1 VHASSSRASAA
12 GAGWES
18 CSGPGR
24 WLDDVPV
31 GTKPLSWLRPSTL
44 WAARNDIIAHRLHD
58 PIDAMRAEWVKLARD
73 RARKAGGDERFI
85 LRLGGADAVSLLVL
99 GDTGEGD
106 ASQYAVVPALLS
118 QANGVAAAVICSDV
132 IYPTGRTGDYR
143 DKFYRPYRALPAP
156 ILAVP
161 GNHDWYD
168 GLHGFMSHLCGI
180 DATVKASGGPGAR
193 GWFARRLWNPPS
205 SATEWDLEHMRRLR
219 SAPEQMLSPPQP
231 APYWAMDAG
240 PLRFVAV
247 DTGICGRLDA
257 DQGAWLRDVSF
268 ADDRPKVLLT
278 GKPLYVD
285 GERHPCPIAD
295 GGSVDDVVR
304 DARANYVAAI
314 GGDIHNYQRY
324 PVELPD
330 GRRVQYIVSGGGGA
344 FMHATHQIPKI
355 DLEGTS
361 EEEFRCYPLRG
372 DSLARYSRLYDDR
385 LTGGSGALRLT
396 PAEAATYMAELLDL
410 HPTRGER
417 VKLGFRARLAARVIQ
432 PAPAQRGFHRF
443 VSEAFDWND
452 PPMFKSFLRLDAS
465 GRELRVR
472 CFGVS
477 GCAGTEDAPPVEDEL
492 TITL

>member
-1 VHASSSRASAA
+1 MHASSSRASAA

-58 PIDAMRAEWVKLARD
+58 PIDAMRAEWVELARD
-73 RARKAGGDERFI
+73 RARKAGGDERFL

-118 QANGVAAAVICSDV
+118 QARGVAAAVICSDV

-143 DKFYRPYRALPAP
+143 DKFYRPYRALPTP

-180 DATVKASGGPGAR
+180 DATVRASGGEGVR
-193 GWFARRLWNPPS
+193 GWLGRRLWNPPS

-240 PLRFVAV
+240 PLRFVAI

-257 DQGAWLRDVSF
+257 DQGKWLRDVSF
-268 ADDRPKVLLT
+268 ADDRPKVLFT

-295 GGSVDDVVR
+295 GGNVDDVVR

-324 PVELPD
+324 PVTLPD

-355 DLEGTS
+355 ELDGTS

-465 GRELRVR
+465 ERELRVR

>member
-1 VHASSSRASAA
+1 
-12 GAGWES
+12 
-18 CSGPGR
+18 
-24 WLDDVPV
+24 
-31 GTKPLSWLRPSTL
+31 
-44 WAARNDIIAHRLHD
+44 
-58 PIDAMRAEWVKLARD
+58 MRAEWVELARD
-73 RARKAGGDERFI
+73 RARKAGGDERFL

-118 QANGVAAAVICSDV
+118 QARGVAAAVICSDV

-143 DKFYRPYRALPAP
+143 DKFYRPYRALPTP

-180 DATVKASGGPGAR
+180 DATVKASGGAGAR

-240 PLRFVAV
+240 PLRFVAI

-257 DQGAWLRDVSF
+257 DQGKWLHDVSF
-268 ADDRPKVLLT
+268 ADDRPKVLFT

-295 GGSVDDVVR
+295 GGNVDDVVR

-324 PVELPD
+324 PVRLPD
-330 GRRVQYIVSGGGGA
+330 GRLVQYIVSGGGGA

-355 DLEGTS
+355 ELDGTS

-465 GRELRVR
+465 ERELRVR